1 MTRYAEGT
9 TVPVE
14 KTRAEIEKLLKANGA
29 TKFVSSYDDEVAILM
44 FVCRDRVLRF
54 SVPMPKLK
62 DTDRSPT
69 GRVRSK
75 ATAVKALDAEQ
86 RRRFRALLLSIK
98 GKIESIESG
107 IETFEEAFLSH
118 IVTDNRRTI
127 YERLFLDRQDTIK
140 MLPPAENRH
149 P

>member
-1 MTRYAEGT
+1 
-9 TVPVE
+9 
-14 KTRAEIEKLLKANGA
+14 
-29 TKFVSSYDDEVAILM
+29 M

-69 GRVRSK
+69 GRVRSR
-75 ATAVKALDAEQ
+75 TAAEKALDAEQ

-98 GKIESIESG
+98 GKIESIDSG
-107 IETFEEAFLSH
+107 IETSEEAFLSH

-140 MLPPAENRH
+140 MLPPAENHH